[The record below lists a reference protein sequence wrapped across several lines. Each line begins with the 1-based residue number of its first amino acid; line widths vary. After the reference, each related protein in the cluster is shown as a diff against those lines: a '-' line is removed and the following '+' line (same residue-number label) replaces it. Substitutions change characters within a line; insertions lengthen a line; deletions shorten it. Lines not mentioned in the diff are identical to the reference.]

1 MMDYGKINYTEMK
14 IAEDWTMT
22 EQTERELTVHHD
34 TSGFIEC
41 ANVSEIPDE
50 GVVAVNVAGQP
61 IALVKSD
68 GEVFAVDN
76 RCPHTDYPLNR
87 GSIHD
92 GILMCHWHHAVCREH
107 WLRET
112 I

>member
-1 MMDYGKINYTEMK
+1 M
-14 IAEDWTMT
+14 A
-22 EQTERELTVHHD
+22 EQTKHD
-34 TSGFIEC
+34 QDIHYDKSEFIEC
-41 ANVSEIPDE
+41 ADVSGIPGE

-61 IALVKSD
+61 IALAKSD
-68 GEVFAVDN
+68 GKIFAVDN
-76 RCPHTDYPLNR
+76 RCPHTHYPLNR